1 MWKKLALIA
10 ALLTVAASPEF
21 FPVRAASEVKAL
33 PDARPTAAAEETFAA
48 ICREG
53 VVESRRDPAW
63 VGQSYLGDNC
73 QAPPMPAVID
83 GASASREKIQAGMA
97 AAKRYAAQAEIFQKC
112 VGDFV
117 AARNAGSSR
126 PLTPAQVIIQNYRV
140 QVSQKSKET
149 AASQMDMAI
158 MAFNKYGSD
167 CPM

>member
-1 MWKKLALIA
+1 
-10 ALLTVAASPEF
+10 
-21 FPVRAASEVKAL
+21 
-33 PDARPTAAAEETFAA
+33 
-48 ICREG
+48 
-53 VVESRRDPAW
+53 
-63 VGQSYLGDNC
+63 
-73 QAPPMPAVID
+73 MPAVID
-83 GASASREKIQAGMA
+83 GSSASREKIQAGMD

-149 AASQMDMAI
+149 ASNQMDMAI